1 LPARDM
7 IVFRVELWTDKMDT
21 YSRPSAWAAGRITLE
36 SNSKCGVKGG
46 NAMFY
51 DIEVV
56 PREMIDL
63 ADRNGLRLY
72 RHRESKVGKKGDP
85 VI

>member
-1 LPARDM
+1 LPVRDL

-36 SNSKCGVKGG
+36 SNSKRGVRGG
-46 NAMFY
+46 NAMFH
-51 DIEVV
+51 DIEAI
-56 PREMIDL
+56 PRKMIDL
-63 ADRNGLRLY
+63 AENRGLRLY

-85 VI
+85 TL